1 MNLNDEQIGIIKG
14 LAIDNWWASSIDLF
28 RAINIDQNDVSSPV
42 SVLAQAIPIDDAYRR
57 RVNDPSTY
65 LAGIYEYAELLKQC
79 SVDMEKDVVSKKQFL
94 EWLSTHGIEPFKHN
108 QQWRTISSIA
118 RVRRPSRE
126 RPIMSFGELVNV
138 VDRFLSE
145 ERAGRYTLPDF
156 RKWCFQWHGSTL
168 FPTVTNVVGGGS
180 WLTTKGVVFDM
191 HKDDKA
197 SMSRGEMTTL

>member
-1 MNLNDEQIGIIKG
+1 MPRPSMNLGNDQINVISD
-14 LAIDNWWASSIDLF
+14 LADSEWWASSIDLF
-28 RAINIDQNDVSSPV
+28 SAIGIDQKDVASPV
-42 SVLAQAIPIDDAYRR
+42 SVLAQAIPINDAYRR
-57 RVNDPSTY
+57 RVNDPSPY

-79 SVDMEKDVVSKKQFL
+79 SADMGKDVVSKKQFL
-94 EWLSTHGIEPFKHN
+94 EWLAAHGFEPFKHN

-126 RPIMSFGELVNV
+126 RPVMSFGELVNV

-156 RKWCFQWHGSTL
+156 RKWCLQWHGSTL

-197 SMSRGEMTTL
+197 

>member
-1 MNLNDEQIGIIKG
+1 MPRPSMNLDNDQIDVIRG
-14 LAIDNWWASSIDLF
+14 LADSEWWASSIDLF
-28 RAINIDQNDVSSPV
+28 SAIGIDQGNVSSPV
-42 SVLAQAIPIDDAYRR
+42 SVLAQAIPINDAYRR
-57 RVNDPSTY
+57 RVNDPSPY
-65 LAGIYEYAELLKQC
+65 LDGIYGYAELLKQC
-79 SVDMEKDVVSKKQFL
+79 SVDMGKDVVSKKQFL
-94 EWLSTHGIEPFKHN
+94 EWLAAHGFEPFKHN

-126 RPIMSFGELVNV
+126 RPVMSFGELVNV

-156 RKWCFQWHGSTL
+156 RKWCLQWHGSTL

-191 HKDDKA
+191 HKNDKA
-197 SMSRGEMTTL
+197 